1 MIGINSLPVVNH
13 QPEFAAHCAT
23 PDADKTLEDGALAMG
38 GRCLFI
44 DEKNE
49 LNEYPGQ
56 NESALFCPGLGP
68 EPVSQKLD
76 KLKQLTFPWKDHR
89 TL

>member
-13 QPEFAAHCAT
+13 QPEFAALCAT

-49 LNEYPGQ
+49 LNEYP
-56 NESALFCPGLGP
+56 
-68 EPVSQKLD
+68 
-76 KLKQLTFPWKDHR
+76 
-89 TL
+89 